1 METVRLSELAKE
13 EVEMQQMEEAAR
25 IEQLRLE
32 EEEQMEEAIRIEE
45 LRFEEEEA
53 KALAESRRL

>member
-1 METVRLSELAKE
+1 
-13 EVEMQQMEEAAR
+13 
-25 IEQLRLE
+25 LE

-53 KALAESRRL
+53 KVLAESRRL